1 MLRERMTEKMCI
13 RDRQRYGSEM
23 QKIFKEF
30 EIKELIPTPEQIK
43 DIFNSRLR
51 NEEQPEGICFMQAFD
66 EFVSER
72 GVQNSWTHSTYAKFA
87 AVKNHLLEFNPSVSF
102 ELFDEVGL
110 NKYVLFLRDKDVYK
124 RQDVINLSSHRS
136 LYIKSRLD
144 FGELV
149 DKNHRD
155 NPSET

>member
-1 MLRERMTEKMCI
+1 
-13 RDRQRYGSEM
+13 M

-72 GVQNSWTHSTYAKFA
+72 GVQNSWTHSTY
-87 AVKNHLLEFNPSVSF
+87 E
-102 ELFDEVGL
+102 
-110 NKYVLFLRDKDVYK
+110 
-124 RQDVINLSSHRS
+124 INSHSSS
-136 LYIKSRLD
+136 G
-144 FGELV
+144 F
-149 DKNHRD
+149 
-155 NPSET
+155 

>member
-51 NEEQPEGICFMQAFD
+51 NEEQPEGICFMQEFD

-72 GVQNSWTHSTYAKFA
+72 RCV
-87 AVKNHLLEFNPSVSF
+87 
-102 ELFDEVGL
+102 
-110 NKYVLFLRDKDVYK
+110 
-124 RQDVINLSSHRS
+124 
-136 LYIKSRLD
+136 
-144 FGELV
+144 
-149 DKNHRD
+149 
-155 NPSET
+155 